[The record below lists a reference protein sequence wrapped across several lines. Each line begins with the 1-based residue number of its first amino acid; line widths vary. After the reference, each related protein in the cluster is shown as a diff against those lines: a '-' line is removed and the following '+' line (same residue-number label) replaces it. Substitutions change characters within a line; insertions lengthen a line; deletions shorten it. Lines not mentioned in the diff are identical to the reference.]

1 MQTQTKLTTGLAVFG
16 LLGWFLLW
24 AKSTTPPVTV
34 EKIVT
39 QEVVKYVDRAVDRNV
54 VVTETKPDGTRVV
67 TVDISKERTLETE
80 KSKQKESIITR
91 PVLSKYSLGVS
102 VTPHL
107 TLADFRPTF
116 DYGVEV
122 GARLWSSPAWVTLAY
137 NTQHELSL
145 GLKYEF

>member
-39 QEVVKYVDRAVDRNV
+39 QEVVKYVDRV
-54 VVTETKPDGTRVV
+54 VTKDSVRTETRPDGTKIITETKSNETTKIDTKKK
-67 TVDISKERTLETE
+67 SKE
-80 KSKQKESIITR
+80 SVITR

-102 VTPHL
+102 ITPHMDIR
-107 TLADFRPTF
+107 DFRPKF
-116 DYGVEV
+116 DYGIEV
-122 GARLWSSPAWVTLAY
+122 GARLWSSPLWFGASY
-137 NTQHELSL
+137 NTQHEITLRL
-145 GLKYEF
+145 TYEF